1 MQARA
6 EELARP
12 LTDAERTRFETMTAA
27 EIYEL
32 FDEYD
37 RQKHEQQEA
46 LRRMRE
52 SVMQARAEELARPL
66 TDVERTRF
74 ETMTAAE
81 IYELFD
87 ESDRQK
93 HEQRETVT
101 HLLAR
106 QFSQKLERDLTEDE
120 RQTLRRRIETLGSE
134 RVGDVVLAFDRD
146 ALGAWLVRPDAG

>member
-6 EELARP
+6 EELSRP
-12 LTDAERTRFETMTAA
+12 LTDVERARFETMTAA

-87 ESDRQK
+87 EYDRQK
-93 HEQRETVT
+93 RERRETVT

-106 QFSQKLERDLTEDE
+106 LFSQKLGRDLTEDE
-120 RQTLRRRIETLGSE
+120 QRTLRRRIETLGSE

-146 ALGAWLVRPDAG
+146 ALGAWLARPDAG